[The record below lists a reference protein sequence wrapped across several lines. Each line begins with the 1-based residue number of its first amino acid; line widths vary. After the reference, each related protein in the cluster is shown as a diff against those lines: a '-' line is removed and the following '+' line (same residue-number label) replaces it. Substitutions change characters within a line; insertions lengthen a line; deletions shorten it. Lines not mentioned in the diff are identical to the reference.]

1 MICSTAPI
9 IWFLSEFNVRNR
21 RSFQS
26 RPIGKRSRSSENSLD
41 NPSRHHSVM
50 KSWFCDL
57 KGRPFFLA
65 RDNCSHRVHLP
76 SWPKIIFLGDLVFCL
91 WYALCDGWLLRSHY
105 SKRLGPLWSA
115 FFENFFSS
123 KLPNFWKSCNF
134 TDSFLITVSF
144 MNTQSSSFNLAN
156 RDLHGGGGDMT
167 CDRDEVIKISSCS
180 LETGMN
186 PEDSFLTRNKMIT
199 KGQPWRS
206 WSVSQLFVFYS
217 FYDRGPKI
225 TTLDILKSDQALLK
239 VQLAGVNGSQHFKK
253 ST

>member
-156 RDLHGGGGDMT
+156 RDLHGGGEIWRAIET
-167 CDRDEVIKISSCS
+167 KWSRLAAVPSKREWILKTVFW
-180 LETGMN
+180 LETKWSRK
-186 PEDSFLTRNKMIT
+186 DSRDGPDQLVNSSYSIHFMIEV
-199 KGQPWRS
+199 R
-206 WSVSQLFVFYS
+206 
-217 FYDRGPKI
+217 R
-225 TTLDILKSDQALLK
+225 
-239 VQLAGVNGSQHFKK
+239 
-253 ST
+253 